1 MKKDGTY
8 RYAYTYYNPGG
19 IYYLPY
25 ENLWDNYH
33 WKGKDMKAPKP
44 KKVLLTPEEQYDLE
58 RRRREAAE
66 AKKGLDALDAIRN
79 VNPLAPGPEY
89 LLTYYQTD
97 KPRLWTK
104 QEILKVIAEQFPP
117 APKKRGFWPW

>member
-33 WKGKDMKAPKP
+33 WKGKDMKKQKP

-58 RRRREAAE
+58 QKRAQAALKKRGQEALE
-66 AKKGLDALDAIRN
+66 AIQT
-79 VNPLAPGPEY
+79 VNPKPPDLG
-89 LLTYYQTD
+89 TYQGVYRPD
-97 KPRLWTK
+97 YPRLWTEW
-104 QEILKVIAEQFPP
+104 EIRQIVGRVNPP
-117 APKKRGFWPW
+117 TPKKRGFWPW